1 VNLLCLDLATTT
13 GVARGPVGSIPET
26 FSMRLAKRGSGDREP
41 SIGLAKFL
49 VKSFREFGRPD
60 LIVAEHTISAGAQFG
75 NPSEKFNQTAQAIAS
90 QERLHGVLYGIAGL
104 YGVKIEEP
112 YPATVRKHV
121 LGQGRAR
128 AGQNIKSLVVAR
140 MILLGYLPEG
150 CTDHNMAD
158 VAALFVYA
166 ECVYC
171 RRSPSSLVLFG

>member
-60 LIVAEHTISAGAQFG
+60 LIVAEHTIPPMGQIHQS
-75 NPSEKFNQTAQAIAS
+75 TIIS
-90 QERLHGVLYGIAGL
+90 QEQLHGCLFGIAGL
-104 YGVKIEEP
+104 YNIRVEEP
-112 YPATVRKHV
+112 YPATVRKFV

-128 AGQNIKSLVVAR
+128 AGENIKSLVVAR
-140 MILLGYLPEG
+140 MKLLGYLDKNSN
-150 CTDHNMAD
+150 DHNAAD
-158 VAALFVYA
+158 AAALFVYA
-166 ECVYC
+166 ESVYC